1 MNLSCGAERHHYS
14 MFDVHLSK
22 QPAMPTILKK
32 LYKIVKETVFPPKCL
47 VCRSFIQPPGGDY
60 NGFPGEADL
69 SLTVQI
75 QVERLLSQYLC
86 RDCIGGLVAVESPLC
101 SCCGLPFE
109 SRHGIDHRCGDC
121 SASPKKFR
129 IARAPLVYEQIFTE
143 VIHCYKYKGKIQ
155 LARPLSELLLT
166 AFRLFWDKDSI
177 DVVVPVPLHLKRLR
191 KRGFNQVYLLI
202 RNWQTI
208 AGQVPLD
215 LRDLQIERDVI
226 VRNVP
231 TVPQTGLGRRQRAA
245 NIKDAFELVDEAKII
260 DKRILLVDDV
270 YTTGATVDECARL
283 LLNHGAA
290 HVDVL
295 SLARAV

>member
-1 MNLSCGAERHHYS
+1 MS
-14 MFDVHLSK
+14 
-22 QPAMPTILKK
+22 TIVKK
-32 LYKIVKETVFPPKCL
+32 LYKIVNDTVFPLKCL
-47 VCRSFIQPPGGDY
+47 VCRTFIQPPEGDY
-60 NGFPGEADL
+60 TGFSREADL

-129 IARAPLVYEQIFTE
+129 IARAALVYEQIFTE

-155 LARPLSELLLT
+155 LARPLGELLLT

-191 KRGFNQVYLLI
+191 NRGFNQVYLLI
-202 RNWQTI
+202 RNWQTFN
-208 AGQVPLD
+208 GQVPLD
-215 LRDLQIERDVI
+215 LSDLQIERDVL

-231 TVPQTGLGRRQRAA
+231 TTPQTGLGRSQRAA
-245 NIKDAFELVDEAKII
+245 NIKGVFELVNEAKII

-283 LLNHGAA
+283 LLHHGAA

>member
-1 MNLSCGAERHHYS
+1 M
-14 MFDVHLSK
+14 SK
-22 QPAMPTILKK
+22 IVKK
-32 LYKIVKETVFPPKCL
+32 LYKIVNETVFPPKCL
-47 VCRSFIQPPGGDY
+47 VCRSFIDPPQSEE
-60 NGFPGEADL
+60 NGYSSAVDL
-69 SLTVQI
+69 SLNIQS
-75 QVERLLSQYLC
+75 QVERLFAKYLC
-86 RDCIGGLVAVESPLC
+86 WNCIRGLVVVESPLC

-109 SRHGIDHRCGDC
+109 SRQGIDHRCGDC
-121 SASPKKFR
+121 SASLKKFR

-155 LARPLSELLLT
+155 LARPLAELLLT
-166 AFRLFWDKDSI
+166 AFRFFWDKDSI

-208 AGQVPLD
+208 AGQVHLD
-215 LRDLQIERDVI
+215 LNDLQIERDVI
-226 VRNVP
+226 VRNVS

-283 LLNHGAA
+283 LLQHGAA

>member
-1 MNLSCGAERHHYS
+1 MS
-14 MFDVHLSK
+14 
-22 QPAMPTILKK
+22 TIVKK
-32 LYKIVKETVFPPKCL
+32 LYKIVNETVFPPKCL
-47 VCRSFIQPPGGDY
+47 VCRSFIDPPQSEE
-60 NGFPGEADL
+60 NGYSSAVDL
-69 SLTVQI
+69 SLNIQS
-75 QVERLLSQYLC
+75 QVERLFAKYLC
-86 RDCIGGLVAVESPLC
+86 WNCIRGLVVVESPLC

-109 SRHGIDHRCGDC
+109 SRQGIDHRCGDC
-121 SASPKKFR
+121 SASLKKFR

-155 LARPLSELLLT
+155 LARPLGELLLT

-208 AGQVPLD
+208 AGQIPFD
-215 LRDLQIERDVI
+215 MGDLQIERDVL
-226 VRNVP
+226 VRTVP
-231 TVPQTGLGRRQRAA
+231 TAPQTGLGRRQRAD
-245 NIKDAFELVDEAKII
+245 NIKNAFMLADAAKII
-260 DKRILLVDDV
+260 GKKILLVDDV

-283 LLNHGAA
+283 LLHHGAA

>member
-1 MNLSCGAERHHYS
+1 M
-14 MFDVHLSK
+14 
-22 QPAMPTILKK
+22 KK
-32 LYKIVKETVFPPKCL
+32 FYKILNETVFPPKCL
-47 VCRSFIQPPGGDY
+47 VCSRFIQLPEAVY
-60 NGFPGEADL
+60 NGFSGEADL
-69 SLTVQI
+69 SLSVQI
-75 QVERLLSQYLC
+75 QVDLLLSEFLC
-86 RDCIGGLVAVESPLC
+86 RNCLEGLVAVESPLC

-109 SRHGIDHRCGDC
+109 SRHGLDHHCGDC

-143 VIHCYKYKGKIQ
+143 IVHCYKYKGKIQ
-155 LARPLSELLLT
+155 LARPLGELLLT
-166 AFRLFWDKDSI
+166 AFRLFWEKDSI

-283 LLNHGAA
+283 LVNHGAT

>member
-1 MNLSCGAERHHYS
+1 M
-14 MFDVHLSK
+14 SK
-22 QPAMPTILKK
+22 IVKK
-32 LYKIVKETVFPPKCL
+32 LYKIVNETVFPPKCL
-47 VCRSFIQPPGGDY
+47 VCRSFIDPPQSEE
-60 NGFPGEADL
+60 NGYSSAVDL
-69 SLTVQI
+69 SLNIQS
-75 QVERLLSQYLC
+75 QVERLFAKYLC
-86 RDCIGGLVAVESPLC
+86 WDCIRGLVVVESPLC

-109 SRHGIDHRCGDC
+109 SRQGIDHRCGDC
-121 SASPKKFR
+121 SASLKKFR

-143 VIHCYKYKGKIQ
+143 VVHCYKYKGKIQ
-155 LARPLSELLLT
+155 LARPLAELLLT
-166 AFRLFWDKDSI
+166 AFRFFWDKDSI

-208 AGQVPLD
+208 AGQVHLD
-215 LRDLQIERDVI
+215 LNDLQIERDVI
-226 VRNVP
+226 VRNVS

-283 LLNHGAA
+283 LLHHGAA

>member
-1 MNLSCGAERHHYS
+1 
-14 MFDVHLSK
+14 MFNVGRSLFGGRLPK
-22 QPAMPTILKK
+22 QPAMSTIVKK
-32 LYKIVKETVFPPKCL
+32 LYKIVGETVFPPQCL
-47 VCRSFIQPPGGDY
+47 VCRTFIRPPGGDC
-60 NGFPGEADL
+60 NGFPGQADL

-75 QVERLLSQYLC
+75 QVKRLLSQYLC
-86 RDCIGGLVAVESPLC
+86 RNCIGGLVAVESPLC
-101 SCCGLPFE
+101 SCCGVPFE
-109 SRHGIDHRCGDC
+109 SRQGIDHRCGDC

-155 LARPLSELLLT
+155 LARPLAELLLT

-177 DVVVPVPLHLKRLR
+177 DVVVPVPLHLKKLR
-191 KRGFNQVYLLI
+191 RRGFNQVYLLI
-202 RNWQTI
+202 RNWQAI
-208 AGQVPLD
+208 AGQMPLD
-215 LRDLQIERDVI
+215 LGNLQIERDVI

-231 TVPQTGLGRRQRAA
+231 TVPQTGLGRRHRAE
-245 NIKDAFELVDEAKII
+245 NIKDVFELVDETKIV

-283 LLNHGAA
+283 LLRHGAA

>member
-1 MNLSCGAERHHYS
+1 MS
-14 MFDVHLSK
+14 
-22 QPAMPTILKK
+22 TIVKK
-32 LYKIVKETVFPPKCL
+32 LYKIVNETVFPPKCL
-47 VCRSFIQPPGGDY
+47 VCRSFIDPPQSEE
-60 NGFPGEADL
+60 NGYSSAVDL
-69 SLTVQI
+69 SLNIQS
-75 QVERLLSQYLC
+75 QVERLFVKYLC
-86 RDCIGGLVAVESPLC
+86 WNCIGGLVVAESPLC

-109 SRHGIDHRCGDC
+109 SRQGIDHRCGDC
-121 SASPKKFR
+121 SASLKKFR

-155 LARPLSELLLT
+155 LARPLAELLLT

-208 AGQVPLD
+208 AGQVHLD
-215 LRDLQIERDVI
+215 LNDLQIERDVI
-226 VRNVP
+226 VRNVS

-283 LLNHGAA
+283 LLHHGAA

>member
-1 MNLSCGAERHHYS
+1 MS
-14 MFDVHLSK
+14 
-22 QPAMPTILKK
+22 TIVKK
-32 LYKIVKETVFPPKCL
+32 LYKIVNETVFPPKCL
-47 VCRSFIQPPGGDY
+47 VCRSFIDPPQSEE
-60 NGFPGEADL
+60 NGYSSAVDL
-69 SLTVQI
+69 SLNIQS
-75 QVERLLSQYLC
+75 QVERLFAKYLC
-86 RDCIGGLVAVESPLC
+86 WDCIRGLVVVESPLC

-109 SRHGIDHRCGDC
+109 SRQGIDHRCGDC
-121 SASPKKFR
+121 SASLKKFR

-155 LARPLSELLLT
+155 LARPLAELLLT
-166 AFRLFWDKDSI
+166 AFRFFWDKDSI

-208 AGQVPLD
+208 AGQVHLD
-215 LRDLQIERDVI
+215 LNDLQIERDVI
-226 VRNVP
+226 VRNVS

-283 LLNHGAA
+283 LLHHGAA

>member
-1 MNLSCGAERHHYS
+1 M
-14 MFDVHLSK
+14 SK
-22 QPAMPTILKK
+22 IVKK
-32 LYKIVKETVFPPKCL
+32 LYKIVNETVFPPKCL
-47 VCRSFIQPPGGDY
+47 VCRSFIDPPQSEE
-60 NGFPGEADL
+60 NGYSSAVDL
-69 SLTVQI
+69 SLNIQS
-75 QVERLLSQYLC
+75 QVERLFAKYLC
-86 RDCIGGLVAVESPLC
+86 WDCIRGLVVVESPLC

-109 SRHGIDHRCGDC
+109 SRQGIDHRCGDC
-121 SASPKKFR
+121 SASLKKFR

-155 LARPLSELLLT
+155 LARPLAELLLT
-166 AFRLFWDKDSI
+166 SFRFFWDKDSI

-208 AGQVPLD
+208 AGQVHLD
-215 LRDLQIERDVI
+215 LNDLQIERDVI
-226 VRNVP
+226 VRNVS

-283 LLNHGAA
+283 LLHHGAA

>member
-1 MNLSCGAERHHYS
+1 M
-14 MFDVHLSK
+14 SK
-22 QPAMPTILKK
+22 IVKK
-32 LYKIVKETVFPPKCL
+32 LYKIVNETVFPPKCL
-47 VCRSFIQPPGGDY
+47 VCRSFIDPPQSEE
-60 NGFPGEADL
+60 NGYSSAVDL
-69 SLTVQI
+69 SLNIQA
-75 QVERLLSQYLC
+75 QVERLFAKYLC
-86 RDCIGGLVAVESPLC
+86 WNCIGGLVVVESPLC

-109 SRHGIDHRCGDC
+109 SRQGIDHRCGDC

-155 LARPLSELLLT
+155 LARPLAELLLT
-166 AFRLFWDKDSI
+166 AFKLFWDKDSI

-208 AGQVPLD
+208 AGQVDLD
-215 LRDLQIERDVI
+215 LSDLQIERDVI
-226 VRNVP
+226 VRNVS

-245 NIKDAFELVDEAKII
+245 NIKEAFELVDEAKII

-270 YTTGATVDECARL
+270 YTTGATADECACL
-283 LLNHGAA
+283 LLHHGAA

>member
-1 MNLSCGAERHHYS
+1 ML
-14 MFDVHLSK
+14 
-22 QPAMPTILKK
+22 PTMSAIVKK
-32 LYKIVKETVFPPKCL
+32 IYKIVNETVFPPKCL
-47 VCRSFIQPPGGDY
+47 VCRSFIQLPGGAH
-60 NGFPGEADL
+60 NGCSGGADL

-75 QVERLLSQYLC
+75 QIERLLSQYLC
-86 RDCIGGLVAVESPLC
+86 RDCIGELVAVESPLC

-121 SASPKKFR
+121 SVSPKKFR

-143 VIHCYKYKGKIQ
+143 VIHCYKYRGKIQ
-155 LARPLSELLLT
+155 LARPLGELLLT

-208 AGQVPLD
+208 AGQVSLD
-215 LRDLQIERDVI
+215 LSDLQIERDVI

-231 TVPQTGLGRRQRAA
+231 TVPQTGLGRRQRAE
-245 NIKDAFELVDEAKII
+245 NIKNAFELVDEAKII

-283 LLNHGAA
+283 LLHHGAA

>member
-1 MNLSCGAERHHYS
+1 MS
-14 MFDVHLSK
+14 
-22 QPAMPTILKK
+22 TILKK
-32 LYKIVKETVFPPKCL
+32 IYKILYETVFPPKCL
-47 VCRSFIQPPGGDY
+47 VCRSFIKPPEGDY
-60 NGFPGEADL
+60 NGFSGEAVL

-86 RDCIGGLVAVESPLC
+86 RHCIGGLVAVESPLC

-109 SRHGIDHRCGDC
+109 SRHGLDHRCGDC

-155 LARPLSELLLT
+155 LARPLGELLVT

-191 KRGFNQVYLLI
+191 KRGFNQAYLLI
-202 RNWQTI
+202 RNWQTM
-208 AGQVPLD
+208 AGQVAFD
-215 LRDLQIERDVI
+215 LSDLQIERDVL
-226 VRNVP
+226 VRTFP
-231 TVPQTGLGRRQRAA
+231 TAPQTGLGRRQRAA

-283 LLNHGAA
+283 LLHHGAA

>member
-1 MNLSCGAERHHYS
+1 
-14 MFDVHLSK
+14 V
-22 QPAMPTILKK
+22 KK
-32 LYKIVKETVFPPKCL
+32 FYKILNETVFPPKCL
-47 VCRSFIQPPGGDY
+47 VCSRFIQLPEAVY
-60 NGFPGEADL
+60 NGFSGEADL
-69 SLTVQI
+69 SLSVQI
-75 QVERLLSQYLC
+75 QVDLLLSEFLC
-86 RDCIGGLVAVESPLC
+86 RNCLEGLVAVESPLC

-109 SRHGIDHRCGDC
+109 SRHGLDHHCGDC

-143 VIHCYKYKGKIQ
+143 IVHCYKYKGKIQ
-155 LARPLSELLLT
+155 LARPLGELLLT
-166 AFRLFWDKDSI
+166 AFRLFWEKDSI

-208 AGQVPLD
+208 AGQVPFD
-215 LRDLQIERDVI
+215 LGDFQIERDVLS
-226 VRNVP
+226 RTVP
-231 TVPQTGLGRRQRAA
+231 TAPQTGLGRRQRAE
-245 NIKDAFELVDEAKII
+245 NIKDAFVLADEAKII

-270 YTTGATVDECARL
+270 YTTGATVNECARL
-283 LLNHGAA
+283 LVNHGAT